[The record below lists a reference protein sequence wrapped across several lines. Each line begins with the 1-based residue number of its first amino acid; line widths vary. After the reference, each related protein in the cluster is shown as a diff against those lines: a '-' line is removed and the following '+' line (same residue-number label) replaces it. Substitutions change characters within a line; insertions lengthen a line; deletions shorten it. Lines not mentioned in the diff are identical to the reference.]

1 MSRMDARLKRRFGY
15 ALYLIEAFRIWATHN
30 FPLFQVTSV
39 GHGGGPVRQLD
50 ASQLLAV
57 RVRSF
62 GGALRELAPGAAVG
76 NGSLCLLAFCTRSRI
91 KMLRFLLAVLFRRHT
106 FNGAIEVL
114 DADSVEC
121 ELKPPGAT
129 LVFVEADG
137 EVLGQLPARIEV
149 VRDALTLLIP
159 RNAQP

>member
-1 MSRMDARLKRRFGY
+1 MSRMDARLEPPLGY

-30 FPLFQVTSV
+30 FPFFRSRRSDMVAGQCANWY
-39 GHGGGPVRQLD
+39 

-62 GGALRELAPGAAVG
+62 GGALRGLAPGAAVG

-159 RNAQP
+159 PTRAV